1 MTEKEYHMLHYLI
14 QKIIEEVKEELY
26 EPFGR
31 LNYIKA
37 KALGSAYVLSE
48 YVVEEWAKYPEEETD
63 GYTEE
68 EWKIVKDEIM
78 KDTLLYDK

>member
-14 QKIIEEVKEELY
+14 QKVIEEVKDELY

>member
-48 YVVEEWAKYPEEETD
+48 YVVEEWAKYPEEETE

-68 EWKIVKDEIM
+68 EWEIVKEEIM